1 MGVGFFKHFKPKKN
15 KDNVEAKIDKIP
27 SKDQTLTNL
36 AEEVNEKD
44 PEKYTILSY
53 GKKPSLEQIQ
63 AANKKWFNNDIEA
76 DDDKCEDLSEKRH
89 DRIRFSEP
97 LVTFVIAADK
107 YDRTT
112 TTSTV
117 FSQIQFLGEMAEM
130 QEQEERRSS
139 NENEIKIFY

>member
-27 SKDQTLTNL
+27 AKDQALTL

-53 GKKPSLEQIQ
+53 GQKPSLEQIQ

-89 DRIRFSEP
+89 DRIQFSEP
-97 LVTFVIAADK
+97 LVTFVIAADN
-107 YDRTT
+107 YDR

>member
-15 KDNVEAKIDKIP
+15 KDNIEAKINKIP
-27 SKDQTLTNL
+27 AKDQTLTNL

-53 GKKPSLEQIQ
+53 GQKPSLEQIQ
-63 AANKKWFNNDIEA
+63 AANEKWFNYDIEA

-89 DRIRFSEP
+89 DRIQFSEP
-97 LVTFVIAADK
+97 LVTFVIAADN
-107 YDRTT
+107 YDR

>member
-1 MGVGFFKHFKPKKN
+1 MGVGFCKHFKPKKN

-27 SKDQTLTNL
+27 AKDQTLTNL

-53 GKKPSLEQIQ
+53 GQKSSLEQIQ
-63 AANKKWFNNDIEA
+63 AANKKWFNYDIEA

>member
-97 LVTFVIAADK
+97 LVTFVIAADR

-139 NENEIKIFY
+139 NEIT

>member
-15 KDNVEAKIDKIP
+15 KDNIEAKINKIP
-27 SKDQTLTNL
+27 TKDQTLTNL

-76 DDDKCEDLSEKRH
+76 DNDKCEDLSEKRH

-139 NENEIKIFY
+139 NENEITIFY

>member
-1 MGVGFFKHFKPKKN
+1 MGVGFCKHFKPKKN
-15 KDNVEAKIDKIP
+15 KDNIEAKINKIP
-27 SKDQTLTNL
+27 AKDQTLTNL

-53 GKKPSLEQIQ
+53 GQKPSLEQIQ

-97 LVTFVIAADK
+97 LVTFVIAADN
-107 YDRTT
+107 YDR

-130 QEQEERRSS
+130 QEQDERRSS

>member
-1 MGVGFFKHFKPKKN
+1 MGVGFCKHFKPKKN
-15 KDNVEAKIDKIP
+15 KDNIEAKINKIP
-27 SKDQTLTNL
+27 AKDQTLTNL

-63 AANKKWFNNDIEA
+63 AANNKWFTNDIEA
-76 DDDKCEDLSEKRH
+76 DNDKCEDLSEKRH